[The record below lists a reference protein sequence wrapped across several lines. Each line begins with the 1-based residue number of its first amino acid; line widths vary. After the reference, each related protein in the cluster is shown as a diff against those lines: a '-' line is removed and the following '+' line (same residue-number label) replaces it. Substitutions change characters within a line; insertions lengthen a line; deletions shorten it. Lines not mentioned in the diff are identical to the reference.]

1 MFKIIIPFLLK
12 GKFSYNSTLQTS
24 DKFTHFCNTLLST
37 YNKKGL
43 NMEKIVDIIEAMAH
57 EKNISLDSA
66 VDAFKE
72 ALIKTAKRCTS
83 YSSDFKATVD
93 MDVRDYHIEQIITV
107 VKDNDERVEDMPDA
121 VITLVKAQ
129 EEYGTDIELGDEL
142 RSDFILEEHGRTAS
156 HNLYRELQYHI
167 QRQVEQDLF
176 EKYREKVGMVMF
188 GTVNRIDDKEN
199 TFIEIGELKGILS
212 QRNRIKGEKFKIGDT
227 VKALL
232 RYVSIDPEF
241 GMFLELTRTSPKF
254 LEKLMEKEVPEIG
267 DESIEI
273 VATSRIPGQRAKIA
287 LKTDFPNIDPIG
299 AAVGVKGVRIN
310 AVSNELNGE
319 NIDCI
324 DYSPIP
330 EVFITRSL
338 SPAIIQS
345 LKITNKKE
353 KKVLVNITSDQKAKA
368 IGRSGINIRLASML
382 TGYTIELN
390 EIEGVTD
397 RTGEGSG
404 KSPSEAEK
412 TTNTDALA
420 DLFK

>member
-1 MFKIIIPFLLK
+1 
-12 GKFSYNSTLQTS
+12 
-24 DKFTHFCNTLLST
+24 
-37 YNKKGL
+37 
-43 NMEKIVDIIEAMAH
+43 MEKIVDIIEAMAH

-72 ALIKTAKRCTS
+72 ALVKTAKRCTS
-83 YSSDFKATVD
+83 YTSDFKATVD
-93 MDVRDYHIEQIITV
+93 MDVKDYHVEQIITV
-107 VKDNDERVEDMPDA
+107 VKESDERVKNEPDA
-121 VITLVKAQ
+121 VITISKAQ
-129 EEYGTDIELGDEL
+129 EEYGNDIELGDEL

-156 HNLYRELQYHI
+156 HNLFKELQYHI

-212 QRNRIKGEKFKIGDT
+212 QRNRIKGEKFRIGDT

-254 LEKLMEKEVPEIG
+254 LDKLMEKEVPEIA
-267 DESIEI
+267 DESVEI
-273 VATSRIPGQRAKIA
+273 VATARIPGQRAKIA
-287 LKTDFPNIDPIG
+287 LKTDFANIDPIG
-299 AAVGVKGVRIN
+299 ATVGVKGVRIN
-310 AVSNELNGE
+310 AVSNELDGE

-345 LKITNKKE
+345 LKITDKKN

-390 EIEGVTD
+390 EIEGITD
-397 RTGEGSG
+397 RRGDGSSNG
-404 KSPSEAEK
+404 SPSEPEK

>member
-1 MFKIIIPFLLK
+1 
-12 GKFSYNSTLQTS
+12 
-24 DKFTHFCNTLLST
+24 
-37 YNKKGL
+37 
-43 NMEKIVDIIEAMAH
+43 MEKIVDIIEAMAH

-83 YSSDFKATVD
+83 FSSDFKATVD
-93 MDVRDYHIEQIITV
+93 MDVRDYHVEQIITV
-107 VKDNDERVEDMPDA
+107 VKEDDERVESTPDA
-121 VITLVKAQ
+121 VITLSKAQ
-129 EEYGTDIELGDEL
+129 EEYGLDIELGDEL
-142 RSDFILEEHGRTAS
+142 RSDFILEEYGRTAS
-156 HNLYRELQYHI
+156 HNLFKELQYHI

-176 EKYREKVGMVMF
+176 EKYRDKVGRIMI

-212 QRNRIKGEKFKIGDT
+212 QRNRIKGEKFKIGET

-254 LEKLMEKEVPEIG
+254 LEKLMEKEVPEIA
-267 DESIEI
+267 DESVEI
-273 VATSRIPGQRAKIA
+273 VATARIPGQRAKIA

-310 AVSNELNGE
+310 AVSSELDGE

-330 EVFITRSL
+330 EVFITRAL

-345 LKITNKKE
+345 LKITNREE

-390 EIEGVTD
+390 EVEGVTD
-397 RTGEGSG
+397 RTGDSSG
-404 KSPSEAEK
+404 KSSSEPEK

>member
-1 MFKIIIPFLLK
+1 
-12 GKFSYNSTLQTS
+12 
-24 DKFTHFCNTLLST
+24 
-37 YNKKGL
+37 
-43 NMEKIVDIIEAMAH
+43 MEKIVDIIEAMAH
-57 EKNISLDSA
+57 EKNLSLETA
-66 VDAFKE
+66 VEAFKE
-72 ALIKTAKRCTS
+72 SLVKTAKRCTS
-83 YSSDFKATVD
+83 YSSHFEATVD
-93 MDVRDYHIEQIITV
+93 MDKKDYHVQQIITV
-107 VKDNDERVEDMPDA
+107 AKDNDERFETEPDS
-121 VITLVKAQ
+121 VISLKEAQ
-129 EEYGTDIELGDEL
+129 DEYGSDIELGDEL

-156 HNLYRELQYHI
+156 HNLFKELQYHI
-167 QRQVEQDLF
+167 QRCVEQDLF
-176 EKYREKVGMVMF
+176 EKYREKVGQVMI

-212 QRNRIKGEKFKIGDT
+212 QRNRIKGEKFKLGDT

-254 LEKLMEKEVPEIG
+254 LEKLMEKEVPEIA
-267 DESIEI
+267 DETVEI
-273 VATSRIPGQRAKIA
+273 IAAARIPGQRAKIA

-310 AVSNELNGE
+310 AVSAELTGE
-319 NIDCI
+319 NIDCV

-330 EVFITRSL
+330 EVFITRAL
-338 SPAIIQS
+338 SPAIVQS
-345 LKITNKKE
+345 LKITDKKE
-353 KKVLVNITSDQKAKA
+353 KKALVNITSDQKAKA
-368 IGRSGINIRLASML
+368 IGKSGINIRLASML

-397 RTGEGSG
+397 RTGESSG
-404 KSPSEAEK
+404 NIPSENEK